1 MKLWYRLQIIIE
13 ADCCCEKCN
22 LQMKYMLQEV
32 LLHFE
37 YQDRGEQNV
46 IALLCIVQQ
55 PDRA

>member
-1 MKLWYRLQIIIE
+1 
-13 ADCCCEKCN
+13 
-22 LQMKYMLQEV
+22 MKYMLQEV